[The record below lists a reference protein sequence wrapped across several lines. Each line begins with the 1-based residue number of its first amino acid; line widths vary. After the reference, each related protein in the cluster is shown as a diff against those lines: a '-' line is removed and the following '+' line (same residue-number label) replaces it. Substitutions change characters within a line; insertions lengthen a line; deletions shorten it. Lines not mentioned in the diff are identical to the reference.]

1 MMTSPSQTGQATEQ
15 AVFITG
21 GASGIGLATAQRLAA
36 RGCKVALVDQA
47 GDQAVAAAEAL
58 GADHIGLQADVT
70 DVASLEAAAEATV
83 RRFGR
88 IDVVVANAGIG
99 SASTVRA
106 SSAEQLLRIIDI
118 NLSGQIRTVKATLE
132 HVIASRGHI
141 AFTCSAAVLKHTP
154 KSSAYAAAKAGVD
167 AFAGALRL
175 EVLHRGVTVGVFY
188 PGWTNTP
195 MLQGATSRA
204 SSSSSLP
211 WPLSMTNRVD
221 DVADAYADSILR
233 RARTTYVPKL
243 YRAIHWLRPL
253 YTSAAWDRSQRAVAA
268 QNVQHWESELP
279 SSPRSHEQLPG
290 SSSG

>member
-1 MMTSPSQTGQATEQ
+1 MTSPSQTGHAIQQ
-15 AVFITG
+15 VVFITG
-21 GASGIGLATAQRLAA
+21 GASGIGLATARRLAA
-36 RGCKVALVDQA
+36 QGCSVVLVDRA
-47 GDQAVAAAEAL
+47 GDQAVAAAETL
-58 GADHIGLQADVT
+58 GAGHIGLQADVT
-70 DVASLEAAAEATV
+70 DLASLEAAADATV

-106 SSAEQLLRIIDI
+106 SSTEQLLRIIDI

-154 KSSAYAAAKAGVD
+154 KSSAYAAAKAGIE

-175 EVLHRGVTVGVFY
+175 EVLHRGVTVGVVY
-188 PGWTNTP
+188 PGWTDTP
-195 MLQGATSRA
+195 MLQGAASRA
-204 SSSSSLP
+204 SAGSSLP
-211 WPLSMTNRVD
+211 WPLSISNRVD

-243 YRAIHWLRPL
+243 YRVVHWLRPL

-268 QNVQHWESELP
+268 ENVRRWESELP
-279 SSPRSHEQLPG
+279 TPAQAHAQIPG
-290 SSSG
+290 TSTS

>member
-1 MMTSPSQTGQATEQ
+1 MTSPSQTGQATQ
-15 AVFITG
+15 QVVFITG
-21 GASGIGLATAQRLAA
+21 GASGIGLATARRLAA
-36 RGCKVALVDQA
+36 QGCSVALVDRA

-58 GADHIGLQADVT
+58 GTGHIGLQADVT
-70 DVASLEAAAEATV
+70 DLASLEAAADATV

-106 SSAEQLLRIIDI
+106 SSTEQLLRIIDI

-154 KSSAYAAAKAGVD
+154 KSSAYAAAKAGID

-175 EVLHRGVTVGVFY
+175 EVLHRGVTVGVVY
-188 PGWTNTP
+188 PGWTDTP
-195 MLQGATSRA
+195 MLQGAASRA
-204 SSSSSLP
+204 SSGSSLP
-211 WPLSMTNRVD
+211 WPLSISNRVD

-243 YRAIHWLRPL
+243 YRVVHWLRPL

-268 QNVQHWESELP
+268 ENVHRWESELSTP
-279 SSPRSHEQLPG
+279 PQAHGQVPG
-290 SSSG
+290 TSTS